1 MTTTAGD
8 WAAIDTA
15 PTMAVADAEALV
27 SFAEI
32 VRTRAT
38 VRPGSPMELAR
49 RLDPNFRYTAAIRA
63 ISDVAVRSV
72 TEPDQRDVVTT
83 PPRTGKSNLLAIHTP
98 AWAFM
103 RNPDLQIVIIC
114 HSDDLAQDHSRKTRE
129 LIKEHSD
136 FLGYRIAQD
145 KTAVGRWKVE
155 GRKGGMLAAGI
166 NSGVVGFGADL
177 MVIDDP
183 VKDAAQ
189 ADSVAHRKRV
199 LGEYQGALATRIHPG
214 GSALIVMTRWHE
226 EDLAGSLLKQE
237 PDRWVRTNIPCVSEV
252 GVPDILGRPTG
263 QTMTSALGY
272 TPDHFAALRRTV
284 GERVWYAQFQG
295 VPSAPEGG
303 LVKRDWLNDWR
314 LPIAPPRPVSTIVG
328 VDPADSGQGDSCG
341 IVAASISR
349 DGVTAVIADK
359 SAPMTSDAWA
369 KTAVQLAV
377 DVGASQ
383 IAVES
388 FAAGETY
395 RRVVREAIAA
405 AKPPH
410 PIKVTA
416 WPPKGSGRGRG
427 DAMARS
433 AALLQGLETGT
444 VRIAGQLP
452 QFEDKAVLWQA
463 GQHQP
468 DCVAALVVAHDELI
482 HSIGRE
488 WQFAAPGAGS
498 GSVSSLGWARQRL
511 G

>member
-1 MTTTAGD
+1 ML
-8 WAAIDTA
+8 
-15 PTMAVADAEALV
+15 AVMSVAVEDAVALV
-27 SFAEI
+27 SLEEI
-32 VRTRAT
+32 LKTRAT

-295 VPSAPEGG
+295 VPSAPDGG
-303 LVKRDWLNDWR
+303 LIKRDWLSDWR
-314 LPIAPPRPVSTIVG
+314 LDVAPRNPVYTVVA
-328 VDPADSGQGDSCG
+328 VDPSDSGEGDACG
-341 IVAASISR
+341 IVAVSITSDR
-349 DGVTAVIADK
+349 VVAMIADI
-359 SAPMTSDAWA
+359 SAPMTSDQWA
-369 KTAVQLAV
+369 KAAV
-377 DVGASQ
+377 DLAGQVGASE
-383 IAVES
+383 IAVEG
-388 FAAGETY
+388 FAARATY
-395 RRVVREAIAA
+395 VRVVREAIGR
-405 AKPPH
+405 AKVTR
-410 PIKVTA
+410 PIKVSS
-416 WPPKGSGRGRG
+416 WPPKGTDRGRG
-427 DAMARS
+427 DAVARS
-433 AALLQGLETGT
+433 SALIQALEVGT
-444 VRIAGQLP
+444 CRLAGEFP
-452 QFEDKAVLWQA
+452 RFEEKAVAWQA

-468 DCVAALVVAHDELI
+468 DGLAALVVGHDVCV
-482 HSIGRE
+482 HSVGRE